1 MPLGQCPHQEG
12 PAVTH
17 GSLSCS
23 AVSIGPT
30 IAIVAAPVAGALRRV
45 AIVAANIALAAQ
57 PLWEL
62 AMYAA
67 CLYIIG
73 EWDFDTLS

>member
-1 MPLGQCPHQEG
+1 M
-12 PAVTH
+12 
-17 GSLSCS
+17 
-23 AVSIGPT
+23 SIGPT
-30 IAIVAAPVAGALRRV
+30 FAIVAAPVAGALLAALRRV

-73 EWDFDTLS
+73 EWDFDTLK